1 MGDYDIIAIS
11 IVNDKTIRIN
21 NFADFSAE
29 SLKIVVVATILQTFV
44 SIGVIFI

>member
-1 MGDYDIIAIS
+1 MRNYDIIAVS

-29 SLKIVVVATILQTFV
+29 SFKIVVVATIFQTFV
-44 SIGVIFI
+44 SISVIFI

>member
-11 IVNDKTIRIN
+11 IVNNKTIRIN

-29 SLKIVVVATILQTFV
+29 SLKIVIVATILQTFI
-44 SIGVIFI
+44 SICIIFI